1 MSMDEVLEKIADSV
15 STLILVVKESEEK
28 DTLFGDL
35 VPAAEI
41 MKRAAEGFFHSFIL
55 SFIHSS
61 FSHYILSLLSFMHS
75 ISVLLSLSFS
85 LSFLKLTICL
95 Y

>member
-41 MKRAAEGFFHSFIL
+41 MKRAAEGFFLSFFH

-61 FSHYILSLLSFMHS
+61 FSHILSLLSS
-75 ISVLLSLSFS
+75 ILSLFLPFYRYLFS
-85 LSFLKLTICL
+85 LS
-95 Y
+95 